1 MEIINVERKA
11 FEAMVKR
18 IEELTQKVETMYRNS
33 SKEKIQWLDG
43 QDVCSMLR
51 ISPRTLQTYRDKGIL
66 SYSQINHKIFYKILD
81 IEKILKTA
89 NYREIILVQF

>member
-81 IEKILKTA
+81 IEKILKQQT
-89 NYREIILVQF
+89 IGK